1 MKLLAAIVVCILFA
15 GIVLFISCKREYSY
29 EEGPKNHAPVADAG
43 RDTLI
48 SLPEKSVLL
57 DGTASHDPDN
67 NISDYAWRKI
77 SGPSSSN
84 IYNPSTVKTKVD
96 QLAEGIYQF
105 ELKVTDGGGLFSMDT
120 IRVTVVKPITNNR
133 PPIANA
139 GADQTIVLPTNSV
152 LLDGHGSTDPDNN
165 ITSYAWTKLSG
176 PPSFN
181 INTANAVQTQVTNL
195 VQGNYLFELTVTDA
209 GGLFSKD
216 TVQINVNPAINNNA
230 CNNSN
235 RPQVNAR
242 LVPVGSLSEVGA
254 GMTVAAAGSKIVFA
268 GAELFGWPQTYGSS
282 RVDIYDM
289 ITQAWSTA
297 ELSQRRSG
305 IAAIA
310 AGDKIFFAGG
320 GLTDGAVDQLF
331 SVVDIYDVSTNI
343 WSVASLSEPRSYI
356 AAATVGN
363 KVFFAGGEKDISHNT
378 STKVDIYDLST
389 NAWSSAALSVPRA
402 NISAVTV
409 NSKIYFAGGNSQN
422 RTYSPSDRI
431 DIYDNIAHSWST
443 SSLREPMG
451 PLAGITA
458 GGNIYWA
465 QDCAVEIKNV
475 SSWNSSVS
483 YLFKSG
489 GSWIIDNGQNIV
501 LKDGKLVFFRHSD
514 AIVDKFDIYDILTK
528 TWSIGVLAEPAPKWS
543 TIISV
548 NNTIYIA
555 GGNLNGLLSNRV
567 WKLEF

>member
-1 MKLLAAIVVCILFA
+1 MKLLFAIVVCILFA
-15 GIVLFISCKREYSY
+15 GIALFISCKKEHSY
-29 EEGPKNHAPVADAG
+29 EEGTKNHPPVAEAG
-43 RDTLI
+43 VDTLI
-48 SLPEKSVLL
+48 NLPEKSVWL

-67 NISDYAWRKI
+67 NIRDYSWIKI
-77 SGPSSSN
+77 SGPSSFN
-84 IYNPSTVKTKVD
+84 IYNPSAVKTKVD
-96 QLAEGIYQF
+96 QLGEGIYQF
-105 ELKVTDGGGLFSMDT
+105 ELKVTDGGGLFSLDT
-120 IRVTVVKPITNNR
+120 IMVTVVKPITNNR
-133 PPIANA
+133 RPIANA

-181 INTANAVQTQVTNL
+181 INTVNAVQTQVTNL
-195 VQGNYLFELTVTDA
+195 VQGNYQFELTVTDA

-216 TVQINVNPAINNNA
+216 TAQINVIPAINNNA

-235 RPQVNAR
+235 RPQVSAR

-254 GMTVAAAGSKIVFA
+254 GMAVASAGNKIVFA

-289 ITQAWSTA
+289 ITQTWSTA

-305 IAAIA
+305 IAVVA
-310 AGDKIFFAGG
+310 AGNKIFFAGG
-320 GLTDGAVDQLF
+320 RLTDGALDQLF
-331 SVVDIYDVSTNI
+331 SAVDIYDVSANT
-343 WSVASLSEPRSYI
+343 WSVANLSEPRSYI
-356 AAATVGN
+356 AAATVGS
-363 KVFFAGGEKDISHNT
+363 KVFFAGGEKDSTHNA
-378 STKVDIYDLST
+378 STKVDVYDLST
-389 NAWSSAALSVPRA
+389 NAWSSASLSIPRA

-443 SSLREPMG
+443 SSLKEPMG

-465 QDCAVEIKNV
+465 QDCAVEIRNV
-475 SSWNSSVS
+475 NTLNSSIS

-489 GSWIIDNGQNIV
+489 GAWIIDNGQDIV

-514 AIVDKFDIYDILTK
+514 AIVDKFDIYDISTK
-528 TWSIGVLAEPAPKWS
+528 TWSIGVLAEPAPKWA

-548 NNTIYIA
+548 NNTIYVV
-555 GGNLNGLLSNRV
+555 GGAINGVLSNQV